1 MAVFETMDG
10 SGEEEREGRGRKRFE
25 GQKREQGSVVLGRKE
40 RGRSV

>member
-1 MAVFETMDG
+1 MEVGRM
-10 SGEEEREGRGRKRFE
+10 REKAGGRKRFE